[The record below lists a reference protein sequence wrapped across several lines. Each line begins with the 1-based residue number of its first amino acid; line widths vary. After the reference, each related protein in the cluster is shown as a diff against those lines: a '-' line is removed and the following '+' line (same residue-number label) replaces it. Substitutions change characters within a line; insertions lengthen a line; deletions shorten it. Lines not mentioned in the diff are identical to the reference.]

1 MHAQD
6 IEHGCLVEGL
16 CALLLGLGAGLQQR
30 LVAMVAAYSKAER
43 QRCMKRGRGGHRC
56 IGGRMGRRRRRGEA
70 EEGRQG
76 NGRERLQQLVM
87 LAVFAK
93 TAHQCNRD

>member
-1 MHAQD
+1 MRTATGSGGGAAAETGGDGGSVQQD
-6 IEHGCLVEGL
+6 REAEVS
-16 CALLLGLGAGLQQR
+16 AG
-30 LVAMVAAYSKAER
+30 
-43 QRCMKRGRGGHRC
+43 KRGRGWRWC